1 VIVASKAW
9 NRLFAVA
16 DWAASVERAEVGD
29 PPKTSWRDIGAQLMA
44 NARAQRALGERKPSV
59 LTPDDGAFSTDPACV
74 RAVDFLE
81 AWRLAEESPRKT
93 AGRMRSNFAE
103 HVLKDYKI
111 LRVDFVAAAVAE
123 VHVEL
128 EFGARSR
135 RR

>member
-1 VIVASKAW
+1 MASKAW

-44 NARAQRALGERKPSV
+44 NARAQRALGAWKPSV

-74 RAVDFLE
+74 GAVDFLE
-81 AWRLAEESPRKT
+81 AWRRTNCGAMANFIPSMLAEESPRKT

-103 HVLKDYKI
+103 HKG
-111 LRVDFVAAAVAE
+111 AA
-123 VHVEL
+123 
-128 EFGARSR
+128 
-135 RR
+135 